1 MRDGAT
7 LILSLGLLAGLAAGS
22 YWLAEQ
28 ARLSD
33 PVVRPKGHDIDYTA
47 SDITLT
53 RMDET
58 GRAQYVIDAKQLV
71 HYADDDSGDL
81 TLPRLVGAK
90 AGRPEMRVRADRG
103 KTLAD
108 GQQVELFGNVVLN
121 RAKWGT
127 GSELIAKGPYMLAL
141 PEQEILKS
149 DQPVDVVQ
157 GASRVTA
164 NGMQYDNGYRKLD
177 LDGGKEG
184 RIRVVIEPRNA
195 RSAPTAGPPSA
206 SPR

>member
-7 LILSLGLLAGLAAGS
+7 LLLSLGLLAGLAAGS
-22 YWLAEQ
+22 YWVAEQ

-33 PVVRPKGHDIDYTA
+33 PVVRPKGHDVDYTA

-58 GRAQYVIDAKQLV
+58 GRAQYVIDAKKLV

-81 TLPRLVGAK
+81 TQPRLVGAK
-90 AGRPEMRVRADRG
+90 IGRPELRVRADRG
-103 KTLAD
+103 KTLSD

-127 GSELIAKGPYMLAL
+127 ASELIAKGPYMLAL

-164 NGMQYDNGYRKLD
+164 NGMQYDNAYRKLD
-177 LDGGKEG
+177 LDGGKDG
-184 RIRVVIEPRNA
+184 RIRVVIEPRS
-195 RSAPTAGPPSA
+195 RGAPTAGAPAP